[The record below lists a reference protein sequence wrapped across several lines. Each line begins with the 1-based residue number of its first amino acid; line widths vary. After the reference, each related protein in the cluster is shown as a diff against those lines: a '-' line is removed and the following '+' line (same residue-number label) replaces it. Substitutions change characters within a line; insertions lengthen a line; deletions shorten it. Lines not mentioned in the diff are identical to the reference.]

1 MFFWFCKIFFEYLS
15 KKSPHSD
22 CNEHIQHQLTLQ
34 GVKDGEKVH
43 EWQVN
48 RPPGKKGKAP
58 GEAQEHGYPRHTAY
72 ILHRGAV
79 KRILRVLPLHPTQLY
94 QHHNEHD
101 EVEQKDNTEIGHHCH
116 IKGDVIFQ
124 PAAVEEDK
132 DGKKLKNV
140 TMAVY
145 LLCPFIFSLCNITCM
160 KLHTHKSSLVPSEN
174 LP

>member
-1 MFFWFCKIFFEYLS
+1 MCYFDSAKHLWLENLRT
-15 KKSPHSD
+15 
-22 CNEHIQHQLTLQ
+22 QHQLTLQ
-34 GVKDGEKVH
+34 GVKDGKKVH

-72 ILHRGAV
+72 VLQCGAV
-79 KRILRVLPLHPTQLY
+79 KWIVRVLPLHPTQLH

-101 EVEQKDNTEIGHHCH
+101 EVEQKDDTEIGHHCH
-116 IKGDVIFQ
+116 IKGDVVFQ

-132 DGKKLKNV
+132 DGKKLKSV
-140 TMAVY
+140 MMAVY
-145 LLCPFIFSLCNITCM
+145 AAHASRHLQNILPLCKITCM